1 MGLNPSSPSRLP
13 VTLDFGEYVLP
24 SPILGSLSNPYL
36 IIIYVTVTDFLIK
49 EIFIHHGL
57 HCSLDC
63 IALSLDAL
71 WYWAVFEFHSV
82 VSSMLMVSQL
92 DCMN

>member
-1 MGLNPSSPSRLP
+1 MGLNPSSRSRLP

-49 EIFIHHGL
+49 EIFIQLELHHSSIALFSQL
-57 HCSLDC
+57 HCSLARRLVVLGSFR
-63 IALSLDAL
+63 ISLS
-71 WYWAVFEFHSV
+71 
-82 VSSMLMVSQL
+82 SQ
-92 DCMN
+92 